1 MTPSAEPVPLQTEQF
16 SIRGAET
23 SFSQPKAASSKV
35 SSSRDM
41 TFSPRWGTFC
51 WLPRLLPPEPT
62 TQPPTTVPP
71 TTEIPTEPTLPPPE
85 ASPYTFTD
93 FQYNGRYLTCLATE
107 TLLGLDVSAHQ
118 EEIDWQAVA
127 AAGFEFVMIRVGYRG
142 YETGL
147 LQADAYAQANYAGA
161 KAAGLKVGAYMFS
174 QAISR
179 KEAMEEARFALE
191 QIRGWEL
198 DLPLVYDWERVKA
211 GTRTDGVDA
220 RTVTDCALGF
230 CALVE
235 AVGKESMVYFNPH
248 HGKNYFYLHELEEY
262 PFWLA
267 YYTDKMDYPYKFEMW
282 QYTDSGN
289 VPGIEGGADIN
300 IMLLPWEA

>member
-1 MTPSAEPVPLQTEQF
+1 MPQTKTKRA
-16 SIRGAET
+16 ILI
-23 SFSQPKAASSKV
+23 AAV
-35 SSSRDM
+35 ITAVLLLAVLVGM
-41 TFSPRWGTFC
+41 LFL
-51 WLPRLLPPEPT
+51 LPRLLSSAPVTEPNITAAPT
-62 TQPPTTVPP
+62 TQP
-71 TTEIPTEPTLPPPE
+71 PTEPTLPPPE

-93 FQYNGRYLTCLATE
+93 FQYDGRYLTCLAAE
-107 TLLGLDVSAHQ
+107 SVLGLDVSAHQ
-118 EEIDWQAVA
+118 KEIDWQAVA
-127 AAGFEFVMIRVGYRG
+127 NAGFEFVMIRVGYRG

-147 LQADAYAQANYAGA
+147 LQADAYAQTNYAGA
-161 KAAGLKVGAYMFS
+161 KAAGLKVGAYLFS

-248 HGKNYFYLHELEEY
+248 HGENYFYLHELEAY

-267 YYTDKMDYPYKFEMW
+267 YYTDIMDYPYKFEMW
-282 QYTDSGN
+282 QYTDQGS

-300 IMLLPWEA
+300 IMLLPWE

>member
-1 MTPSAEPVPLQTEQF
+1 MTQTKTKRA
-16 SIRGAET
+16 ILIVAVIT
-23 SFSQPKAASSKV
+23 AALLLAV
-35 SSSRDM
+35 LAGLL
-41 TFSPRWGTFC
+41 FL
-51 WLPRLLPPEPT
+51 LPRLLPPEPT
-62 TQPPTTVPP
+62 TQPSTTVPP

>member
-1 MTPSAEPVPLQTEQF
+1 MTQTKTKRT
-16 SIRGAET
+16 ILI
-23 SFSQPKAASSKV
+23 AAV
-35 SSSRDM
+35 IAAVLILAALIGLM
-41 TFSPRWGTFC
+41 
-51 WLPRLLPPEPT
+51 LLLPPEPAAE
-62 TQPPTTVPP
+62 PSTTVPP
-71 TTEIPTEPTLPPPE
+71 TTEAPAEPTLPPPA

-93 FQYNGRYLTCLATE
+93 FQYDGRYLTCLAAE
-107 TLLGLDVSAHQ
+107 TVLGLDVSAHQ

-142 YETGL
+142 YETGA

-220 RTVTDCALGF
+220 GTVTDCALGF

-248 HGKNYFYLHELEEY
+248 HGENYFYLHELEEY

-267 YYTDKMDYPYKFEMW
+267 YYTDKMDYPYQFEMW
-282 QYTDSGN
+282 QYTDSGY

-300 IMLLPWEA
+300 IMLLPWE

>member
-1 MTPSAEPVPLQTEQF
+1 MP
-16 SIRGAET
+16 ET
-23 SFSQPKAASSKV
+23 KHKRVGLIAAV
-35 SSSRDM
+35 VAALLVLAGLVALL
-41 TFSPRWGTFC
+41 FA
-51 WLPRLLPPEPT
+51 LPRLMPPAPTEQQTTAAPVTEP
-62 TQPPTTVPP
+62 
-71 TTEIPTEPTLPPPE
+71 PTEPTLPPPE
-85 ASPYTFTD
+85 ASPYTYTD
-93 FQYNGRYLTCLATE
+93 FQYDGRYLTCTAGE
-107 TLLGLDVSAHQ
+107 SVLGLDVSAHQ
-118 EEIDWQAVA
+118 KEIDWNAVA

-147 LQADAYAQANYAGA
+147 LQADAYAQANYEGA
-161 KAAGLKVGAYMFS
+161 KAAGLKIGAYMFS

-220 RTVTDCALGF
+220 RTVTDCAIGF
-230 CALVE
+230 CKLVE
-235 AVGKESMVYFNPH
+235 AVGRQSMVYFNPH
-248 HGKNYFYLHELEEY
+248 HGRNYFYLHELEDF

-267 YYTDKMDYPYKFEMW
+267 YYTDKMDYPYKVEMW
-282 QYTDSGN
+282 QYTDCGN

-300 IMLLPWEA
+300 LMLLPWDREPLS

>member
-1 MTPSAEPVPLQTEQF
+1 MTQTKTKRA
-16 SIRGAET
+16 ILIVAVIT
-23 SFSQPKAASSKV
+23 AALLLAV
-35 SSSRDM
+35 LAGLL
-41 TFSPRWGTFC
+41 FL
-51 WLPRLLPPEPT
+51 LPRLLPPEPT

-248 HGKNYFYLHELEEY
+248 HGKNYFYLHELEQY

>member
-1 MTPSAEPVPLQTEQF
+1 MTQTKTKRA
-16 SIRGAET
+16 ILIVAVIT
-23 SFSQPKAASSKV
+23 AALLLAV
-35 SSSRDM
+35 LAGLR
-41 TFSPRWGTFC
+41 FL
-51 WLPRLLPPEPT
+51 LPRLLPPEPT

>member
-1 MTPSAEPVPLQTEQF
+1 MTQTKTKRA
-16 SIRGAET
+16 ILIVAVIT
-23 SFSQPKAASSKV
+23 AALLLAV
-35 SSSRDM
+35 LAGLL
-41 TFSPRWGTFC
+41 FL
-51 WLPRLLPPEPT
+51 LPRLLPPEPT

-198 DLPLVYDWERVKA
+198 DLPLVYDWEWVKA

>member
-1 MTPSAEPVPLQTEQF
+1 MTQTKTKRA
-16 SIRGAET
+16 ILIVAVIT
-23 SFSQPKAASSKV
+23 AALLLTV
-35 SSSRDM
+35 LAGLL
-41 TFSPRWGTFC
+41 FL
-51 WLPRLLPPEPT
+51 LPRLLPPEPT

>member
-1 MTPSAEPVPLQTEQF
+1 MTQTKTKRA
-16 SIRGAET
+16 ILI
-23 SFSQPKAASSKV
+23 AAV
-35 SSSRDM
+35 I
-41 TFSPRWGTFC
+41 TAALLLAVLAGLLFL
-51 WLPRLLPPEPT
+51 LPRLLPPEPT

>member
-1 MTPSAEPVPLQTEQF
+1 MTQTKTKRA
-16 SIRGAET
+16 ILIVAVIT
-23 SFSQPKAASSKV
+23 AALLLAV
-35 SSSRDM
+35 LAGLL
-41 TFSPRWGTFC
+41 FL
-51 WLPRLLPPEPT
+51 LPRLMPPEPT

-282 QYTDSGN
+282 QYTDQGT

>member
-1 MTPSAEPVPLQTEQF
+1 MTQTKTKRA
-16 SIRGAET
+16 ILIVAVIT
-23 SFSQPKAASSKV
+23 AALLLAV
-35 SSSRDM
+35 LAGLL
-41 TFSPRWGTFC
+41 FL
-51 WLPRLLPPEPT
+51 LPRLLPPEPT

-248 HGKNYFYLHELEEY
+248 HGKYYFYLHELEEY

-282 QYTDSGN
+282 QYTDSGH
-289 VPGIEGGADIN
+289 VPRIEGGADIN

>member
-1 MTPSAEPVPLQTEQF
+1 MTQTKTKRA
-16 SIRGAET
+16 ILIVAVIT
-23 SFSQPKAASSKV
+23 AALLLAV
-35 SSSRDM
+35 LAGLL
-41 TFSPRWGTFC
+41 FL
-51 WLPRLLPPEPT
+51 LPRLLPPEPT

-248 HGKNYFYLHELEEY
+248 HGKNYFCLHELEEY

>member
-1 MTPSAEPVPLQTEQF
+1 MTQTKTKRA
-16 SIRGAET
+16 ILIVAVIT
-23 SFSQPKAASSKV
+23 AALLLAV
-35 SSSRDM
+35 LAGLL
-41 TFSPRWGTFC
+41 FL
-51 WLPRLLPPEPT
+51 LPRLLPPETT

-71 TTEIPTEPTLPPPE
+71 PTEIPTEPTLPPPE

>member
-1 MTPSAEPVPLQTEQF
+1 MTQTKTKRA
-16 SIRGAET
+16 ILIVAVIT
-23 SFSQPKAASSKV
+23 AALLLAV
-35 SSSRDM
+35 LAGLL
-41 TFSPRWGTFC
+41 FL
-51 WLPRLLPPEPT
+51 LPRLLPPEPT

-248 HGKNYFYLHELEEY
+248 HGKYYFYLHELEEY

>member
-1 MTPSAEPVPLQTEQF
+1 MTQTKTKRA
-16 SIRGAET
+16 ILIVAVIT
-23 SFSQPKAASSKV
+23 AALLLAV
-35 SSSRDM
+35 LAGLL
-41 TFSPRWGTFC
+41 FL
-51 WLPRLLPPEPT
+51 LPRLLPPEPT

-220 RTVTDCALGF
+220 RTVTGCALGF

>member
-1 MTPSAEPVPLQTEQF
+1 MTQTKTKRA
-16 SIRGAET
+16 ILIVAVIT
-23 SFSQPKAASSKV
+23 AALLLAV
-35 SSSRDM
+35 LAGLL
-41 TFSPRWGTFC
+41 FL
-51 WLPRLLPPEPT
+51 LPRLLPPEPT

-248 HGKNYFYLHELEEY
+248 HGEYYFYLHELEEY

>member
-1 MTPSAEPVPLQTEQF
+1 MTQTKTKRA
-16 SIRGAET
+16 ILIVAVIT
-23 SFSQPKAASSKV
+23 AALLLAV
-35 SSSRDM
+35 LAGLL
-41 TFSPRWGTFC
+41 FL
-51 WLPRLLPPEPT
+51 LPRLLPPEPT

-220 RTVTDCALGF
+220 RTATDCALGF

>member
-1 MTPSAEPVPLQTEQF
+1 MTQTKTKRA
-16 SIRGAET
+16 ILIVAVIT
-23 SFSQPKAASSKV
+23 AALLLAV
-35 SSSRDM
+35 LAGLL
-41 TFSPRWGTFC
+41 FL
-51 WLPRLLPPEPT
+51 LPRLLPPEPT

-248 HGKNYFYLHELEEY
+248 HGKYYFYLHELEEY

-300 IMLLPWEA
+300 IMLVPWEA

>member
-1 MTPSAEPVPLQTEQF
+1 MTQTKTKRA
-16 SIRGAET
+16 ILIVAVIT
-23 SFSQPKAASSKV
+23 AALLLAV
-35 SSSRDM
+35 LAGLL
-41 TFSPRWGTFC
+41 FL
-51 WLPRLLPPEPT
+51 LPRLLPPEPT

-118 EEIDWQAVA
+118 EEIDWKAVA

>member
-1 MTPSAEPVPLQTEQF
+1 MTQTKTKRA
-16 SIRGAET
+16 ILIVAVIT
-23 SFSQPKAASSKV
+23 AALLLAV
-35 SSSRDM
+35 LAGLL
-41 TFSPRWGTFC
+41 FL
-51 WLPRLLPPEPT
+51 LPRLLPPEPT

-262 PFWLA
+262 TFWLA

>member
-1 MTPSAEPVPLQTEQF
+1 MTQTKTKRA
-16 SIRGAET
+16 ILIVAVIT
-23 SFSQPKAASSKV
+23 AALLLAV
-35 SSSRDM
+35 LAGLL
-41 TFSPRWGTFC
+41 FL
-51 WLPRLLPPEPT
+51 LPRLLPPEPT

-71 TTEIPTEPTLPPPE
+71 TTEIPTEPTLPPPD

>member
-1 MTPSAEPVPLQTEQF
+1 MTQTKTKRA
-16 SIRGAET
+16 ILIVAVIT
-23 SFSQPKAASSKV
+23 AALLLAV
-35 SSSRDM
+35 LAGLL
-41 TFSPRWGTFC
+41 FL
-51 WLPRLLPPEPT
+51 LPRLLPPEPT

>member
-1 MTPSAEPVPLQTEQF
+1 MTQTKTKRA
-16 SIRGAET
+16 ILIGAVIT
-23 SFSQPKAASSKV
+23 AALLLAV
-35 SSSRDM
+35 LAGLL
-41 TFSPRWGTFC
+41 FL
-51 WLPRLLPPEPT
+51 LPRMLPPEPT

-235 AVGKESMVYFNPH
+235 AVGKESMVYFTPH

>member
-1 MTPSAEPVPLQTEQF
+1 MTQTKTKRA
-16 SIRGAET
+16 ILIVAVIT
-23 SFSQPKAASSKV
+23 AALLLAV
-35 SSSRDM
+35 LAGLL
-41 TFSPRWGTFC
+41 FL
-51 WLPRLLPPEPT
+51 LPRLLPPEPT

-71 TTEIPTEPTLPPPE
+71 TPEIPTEPTLPPPE

>member
-1 MTPSAEPVPLQTEQF
+1 MTQTKTKRA
-16 SIRGAET
+16 ILIVAVIT
-23 SFSQPKAASSKV
+23 AALLLAV
-35 SSSRDM
+35 LAGLL
-41 TFSPRWGTFC
+41 FL
-51 WLPRLLPPEPT
+51 LPRLLPPEPT

-71 TTEIPTEPTLPPPE
+71 TTEMPTEPTLPPPE

>member
-1 MTPSAEPVPLQTEQF
+1 MTQTKTKRA
-16 SIRGAET
+16 ILIVAVIT
-23 SFSQPKAASSKV
+23 AALLLAV
-35 SSSRDM
+35 LAGLL
-41 TFSPRWGTFC
+41 FL
-51 WLPRLLPPEPT
+51 LPRLMPPEPT

>member
-1 MTPSAEPVPLQTEQF
+1 MTQTKTKRA
-16 SIRGAET
+16 ILIVAVI
-23 SFSQPKAASSKV
+23 AAALLLAV
-35 SSSRDM
+35 LAGLL
-41 TFSPRWGTFC
+41 FL
-51 WLPRLLPPEPT
+51 LPRLLPPEPT

-248 HGKNYFYLHELEEY
+248 HGEYYFYLHELEEY

>member
-1 MTPSAEPVPLQTEQF
+1 MTQTKTKRAVL
-16 SIRGAET
+16 I
-23 SFSQPKAASSKV
+23 AAV
-35 SSSRDM
+35 ITAVLILAALVAM
-41 TFSPRWGTFC
+41 LYL
-51 WLPRLLPPEPT
+51 LPRLLPPEPT
-62 TQPPTTVPP
+62 TEPPTTVPP
-71 TTEIPTEPTLPPPE
+71 TTEMPTEPTLPEPE

-93 FQYNGRYLTCLATE
+93 FQYDGRYLTCLAADTV
-107 TLLGLDVSAHQ
+107 LGLDVSAHQ
-118 EEIDWQAVA
+118 KEIDWQAVA

-147 LQADAYAQANYAGA
+147 LQADEYAQANYAGA

-179 KEAMEEARFALE
+179 KEAMEEARFALD
-191 QIRGWEL
+191 QTRGWEL

-220 RTVTDCALGF
+220 RTITDCALGF

-282 QYTDSGN
+282 QYTDRGN

-300 IMLLPWEA
+300 IMLLPWE

>member
-1 MTPSAEPVPLQTEQF
+1 MTQTKTKRA
-16 SIRGAET
+16 ILIVAVIT
-23 SFSQPKAASSKV
+23 AALLLAV
-35 SSSRDM
+35 LAGLL
-41 TFSPRWGTFC
+41 FL
-51 WLPRLLPPEPT
+51 LPRLLPPEPT

-127 AAGFEFVMIRVGYRG
+127 AAGFEFVIIRVGYRG

>member
-1 MTPSAEPVPLQTEQF
+1 MTQTKTKRT
-16 SIRGAET
+16 ILIVAVI
-23 SFSQPKAASSKV
+23 AAALLLAALV
-35 SSSRDM
+35 GM
-41 TFSPRWGTFC
+41 LFL
-51 WLPRLLPPEPT
+51 LPRLLPPEPT
-62 TQPPTTVPP
+62 TEPSTTVPP
-71 TTEIPTEPTLPPPE
+71 TTEMPTEPTLPEPE

-93 FQYNGRYLTCLATE
+93 FQYDGRYLTCLATE
-107 TLLGLDVSAHQ
+107 SVLGLDVSAHQ
-118 EEIDWQAVA
+118 KQIDWQAVA
-127 AAGFEFVMIRVGYRG
+127 DAGFKFVMIRVGYRG

-147 LQADAYAQANYAGA
+147 LQADEYAQINYAGA
-161 KAAGLKVGAYMFS
+161 KAAGLKVGAYLFS

-267 YYTDKMDYPYKFEMW
+267 YYTDKMDYPYQFEMW
-282 QYTDSGN
+282 QYTDQGT

-300 IMLLPWEA
+300 IMLLPWE

>member
-1 MTPSAEPVPLQTEQF
+1 MTQTKTKRA
-16 SIRGAET
+16 ILIVAVIT
-23 SFSQPKAASSKV
+23 AALLLAV
-35 SSSRDM
+35 LAGLL
-41 TFSPRWGTFC
+41 FL
-51 WLPRLLPPEPT
+51 LPRLLPPEPT

-71 TTEIPTEPTLPPPE
+71 TTEKPTEPTLPPPE

>member
-1 MTPSAEPVPLQTEQF
+1 MTQTKTKRA
-16 SIRGAET
+16 ILIVAVIT
-23 SFSQPKAASSKV
+23 AALLLAV
-35 SSSRDM
+35 LAGLL
-41 TFSPRWGTFC
+41 FL
-51 WLPRLLPPEPT
+51 LPRLLPPEPT

-147 LQADAYAQANYAGA
+147 LQPDAYAQANYAGA

-248 HGKNYFYLHELEEY
+248 HGKYYFYLHELEEY